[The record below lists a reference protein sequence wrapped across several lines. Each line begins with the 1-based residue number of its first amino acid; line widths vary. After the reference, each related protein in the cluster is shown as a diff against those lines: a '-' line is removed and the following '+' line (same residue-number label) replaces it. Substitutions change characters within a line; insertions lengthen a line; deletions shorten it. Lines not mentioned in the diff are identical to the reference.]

1 MSLLLTYYPLLFLLF
16 FVICLFILACKYA
29 QVSNKQTKEEQER
42 ARMQYNLDRLMN
54 NQTGNC
60 DEIEIV
66 KTMSQYQFNYH
77 PTK

>member
-29 QVSNKQTKEEQER
+29 QASNKQTREEQER

-60 DEIEIV
+60 AEIEIV
-66 KTMSQYQFNYH
+66 KTMSQYQFNYR